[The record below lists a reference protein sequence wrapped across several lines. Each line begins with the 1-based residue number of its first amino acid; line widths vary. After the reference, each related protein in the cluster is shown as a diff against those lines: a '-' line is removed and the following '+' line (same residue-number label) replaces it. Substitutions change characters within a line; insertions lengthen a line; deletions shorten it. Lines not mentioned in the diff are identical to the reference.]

1 MNNFLKHVPGFRT
14 NNKGN
19 TIVAI
24 LYYGYCIYSIPSRS
38 FIASII
44 WFALPFVIF
53 AVGANSKTTKA
64 KLKAQKNNPV
74 EFTKTVKT
82 YTPIVFTK
90 KLTGIIVVVIIALLG
105 FGAYSAS
112 ARTKKDAKY
121 AFEQKVVADA
131 EIVSNN
137 KAKAIADKQAVAD
150 KKIADDVAKGQAD
163 VKAKVVK
170 IEADKMNS
178 DILYYS
184 QVKAKEIFKERLV
197 KVEKDTKGI
206 LITFKLSDNF
216 SMKMVGDGGFIDS
229 GKLFALYKGHT
240 GDYTDV
246 TCLGT
251 YPMKDK
257 YGTVTDDTIFA
268 ITLDKDTIQKT
279 TFENLDPTTDLKP
292 LSSSNMIRPELTK

>member
-14 NNKGN
+14 NNKRN

-105 FGAYSAS
+105 FGGFSAS
-112 ARTKKDAKY
+112 AQNKKDAQLVI
-121 AFEQKVVADA
+121 AQKATADA
-131 EIVSNN
+131 KVKSDAIN
-137 KAKAIADKQAVAD
+137 KAKADKVIAD
-150 KKIADDVAKGQAD
+150 KKIADKKIADAKAIQDKKDAPA
-163 VKAKVVK
+163 KA
-170 IEADKMNS
+170 
-178 DILYYS
+178 Y
-184 QVKAKEIFKERLV
+184 KAWV
-197 KVEKDTKGI
+197 DAQ
-206 LITFKLSDNF
+206 F
-216 SMKMVGDGGFIDS
+216 SVWDGS
-229 GKLFALYKGHT
+229 HT
-240 GDYTDV
+240 GLVGLIKPNLNDDKSFKHVKTTYTDK
-246 TCLGT
+246 GT
-251 YPMKDK
+251 YLIVYMTYRAKNGFGAVILQNVTAKADYK
-257 YGTVTDDTIFA
+257 TNTITVTSQND
-268 ITLDKDTIQKT
+268 
-279 TFENLDPTTDLKP
+279 
-292 LSSSNMIRPELTK
+292 

>member
-105 FGAYSAS
+105 FGGFSAS
-112 ARTKKDAKY
+112 AQNKKDAQLVI
-121 AFEQKVVADA
+121 AQKATADA
-131 EIVSNN
+131 KVKSDAIN
-137 KAKAIADKQAVAD
+137 KAKADKIIAD
-150 KKIADDVAKGQAD
+150 KKIADKKIADAKAIQDKKDAPA
-163 VKAKVVK
+163 KA
-170 IEADKMNS
+170 
-178 DILYYS
+178 Y
-184 QVKAKEIFKERLV
+184 KAWV
-197 KVEKDTKGI
+197 DAQ
-206 LITFKLSDNF
+206 F
-216 SMKMVGDGGFIDS
+216 SAWDGS
-229 GKLFALYKGHT
+229 HT
-240 GDYTDV
+240 GLVDLIKKNLNDKKSFEHEETTYKDM
-246 TCLGT
+246 GT
-251 YPMKDK
+251 YLIVKMTYRAKNGFGGVILQNVTAKSDYK
-257 YGTVTDDTIFA
+257 TNTITVTSQND
-268 ITLDKDTIQKT
+268 
-279 TFENLDPTTDLKP
+279 
-292 LSSSNMIRPELTK
+292 